1 MGFFGK
7 VRDFFFETEAQILI
21 KCELET
27 QRESNKKLYEWNEKL
42 QSHNEQMRAN
52 MDKML
57 EKMGMIYDDQV
68 TQYRALHKKL
78 NPLMEQVD
86 SIVGVLL
93 EDGDLNSTLT
103 KHYDGII
110 ESLSIVYDHVT
121 KQTNKTNE
129 LVDSIVDSKVTP
141 LHNMADSIQ
150 KSVEHI
156 NGFLNDEEYK
166 QQWDMKQVTQELIAV
181 RQVLETVDALFP
193 KPSGETQ
200 HEILNLFD
208 KTDRVYFTPKNM
220 MDMLGYSKKQVYSA
234 LARMCKNGSL
244 LLLNRGQYTTQAR
257 LDKYNDDQKK
267 AIEESDKALAE
278 SNDVD
283 GNIGIG

>member
-42 QSHNEQMRAN
+42 QSHNSDLQEKF
-52 MDKML
+52 DTML
-57 EKMGMIYDDQV
+57 VKMGMIYDDQV

-78 NPLMEQVD
+78 NPLMKQVD
-86 SIVGVLL
+86 SIVDVLL
-93 EDGDLNSTLT
+93 EDGALNSTLT
-103 KHYDGII
+103 KHHDGIK
-110 ESLSIVYDHVT
+110 ERLSIVYDHVT

-129 LVDSIVDSKVTP
+129 LVDSIVDSKVTH

-150 KSVEHI
+150 KTVEHI

-166 QQWDMKQVTQELIAV
+166 QQWDMKQVEAQLVEV
-181 RQVLETVDALFP
+181 RQLLETVDALFP
-193 KPSGETQ
+193 KPSGGTQ
-200 HEILNLFD
+200 EKIQELFESTD
-208 KTDRVYFTPKNM
+208 KLTLKPKDIM
-220 MDMLGYSKKQVYSA
+220 ESLEFSKRQVYSA
-234 LARMCKNGSL
+234 LSRMCKNGSL
-244 LLLNRGQYTTQAR
+244 LLLNRGEYTTQAK
-257 LDKYNDDQKK
+257 LDKYNNDQKK
-267 AIEESDKALAE
+267 AIEESDKVLAE
-278 SNDVD
+278 NYDTD